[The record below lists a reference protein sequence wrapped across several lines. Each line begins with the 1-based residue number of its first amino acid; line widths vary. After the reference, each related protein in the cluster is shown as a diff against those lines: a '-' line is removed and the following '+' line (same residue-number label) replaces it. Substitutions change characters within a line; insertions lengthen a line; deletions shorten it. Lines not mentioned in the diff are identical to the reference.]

1 MTNMRVRGVSCAALL
16 ISVLALQAL
25 ADPAAPAA
33 SEWPYWGGDAGASH
47 HSNLEEINPAN
58 VASLEVAWTHRSG
71 DHADGSGST
80 RATSFQATPLAV
92 NGRLYYCTP
101 FQRVFALD
109 PDTGAEIWQFDPQ
122 LQELGGEGPYP
133 LNCRGV
139 SYWEDSAA
147 DSGSACSKRIF
158 YGTSDAE
165 LIALDADTGK
175 PCAAFGNAGRI
186 DLRDGTGEERT
197 WAYYPTSPPLVMRDR
212 IVMNGFVADNLEV
225 NAAAGVVRAFDA
237 RSGALAWA
245 WDPVPEGWQP
255 GPAYET
261 GGKYQAGAP
270 NSWSIITGDHA
281 RGLLFV
287 PMGNPA
293 PDLYG
298 GERNGLDF
306 YGSSTVA
313 LSIDT
318 GKVVWHFQSVRHD
331 VWDYDTPAPP
341 TLFQIDGVGAGVPAL
356 AQPTKMGHIFLLD
369 RETGVP
375 LYPLEERAVPQDPV
389 PGETLSPTQPF
400 PTHPQPLH
408 PSAVA
413 PGDAHGFTP
422 LDRWDC
428 RRKIAKLRWDGPFT
442 PPSLQGS
449 IGYPHTAGGMN
460 WGGVAID
467 PQRGLL
473 IVNQTHV
480 AQVTKLVPREQA
492 QDLDPA
498 AMQYPNELY
507 EMKGTPYAAVRSALN
522 SFTGAPCNPTPWGS
536 LTAVD
541 LRSGAVKWRI
551 PFGTLEELA
560 RWPVPLLFPDTGA
573 PNFGGGMSTA
583 SGLYFI
589 GASTDGYFR
598 AYDSETGAEL
608 WKTKLPFGGHAVP
621 MSYRGKSG
629 AQFVVIAAGGNVFT
643 RMGSDLVAFR
653 LP

>member
-1 MTNMRVRGVSCAALL
+1 
-16 ISVLALQAL
+16 
-25 ADPAAPAA
+25 
-33 SEWPYWGGDAGASH
+33 
-47 HSNLEEINPAN
+47 
-58 VASLEVAWTHRSG
+58 
-71 DHADGSGST
+71 
-80 RATSFQATPLAV
+80 
-92 NGRLYYCTP
+92 
-101 FQRVFALD
+101 
-109 PDTGAEIWQFDPQ
+109 
-122 LQELGGEGPYP
+122 
-133 LNCRGV
+133 
-139 SYWEDSAA
+139 
-147 DSGSACSKRIF
+147 
-158 YGTSDAE
+158 
-165 LIALDADTGK
+165 
-175 PCAAFGNAGRI
+175 
-186 DLRDGTGEERT
+186 
-197 WAYYPTSPPLVMRDR
+197 
-212 IVMNGFVADNLEV
+212 
-225 NAAAGVVRAFDA
+225 
-237 RSGALAWA
+237 
-245 WDPVPEGWQP
+245 
-255 GPAYET
+255 
-261 GGKYQAGAP
+261 
-270 NSWSIITGDHA
+270 
-281 RGLLFV
+281 
-287 PMGNPA
+287 MGNPA